1 MTPPLAFLRPS
12 PLHPVCSRGCPA
24 RAADAVLPSPG
35 PRPRALAAQT
45 VQQLYGNGAPFQV
58 DCERLARK
66 AKKGQPGG
74 GAPLLSF
81 GCPEWGSQR
90 LAVAT
95 CQPPVPCE
103 LSALALEVVCKA
115 QALEANFR
123 AVLSGYDFAYRDYA
137 VRLGCV
143 QSKVKSC
150 SGVFLEVEYRPFP
163 LGDPAARPAIL
174 GVWRTL
180 ERCIADL
187 GVGEFKEVPL
197 GLPGPAGACTLSPRA
212 AVATQYANMLG
223 LITAR

>member
-1 MTPPLAFLRPS
+1 M
-12 PLHPVCSRGCPA
+12 
-24 RAADAVLPSPG
+24 
-35 PRPRALAAQT
+35 

-58 DCERLARK
+58 DCDRWVRK
-66 AKKGQPGG
+66 TKKGQPGG
-74 GAPLLSF
+74 GAALLSF
-81 GCPEWGSQR
+81 GCAEWGSQR
-90 LAVAT
+90 LAVAAS
-95 CQPPVPCE
+95 QPPVPCE
-103 LSALALEVVCKA
+103 LSTQALEIICKA

-143 QSKVKSC
+143 QSKVKSY

-163 LGDPAARPAIL
+163 LGDPAGRPAIL

-180 ERCIADL
+180 ERCMADL

-197 GLPGPAGACTLSPRA
+197 GLPGPAGASLSPRA

-223 LITAR
+223 LIPAR